1 MSITV
6 DASKCNGCT
15 LCVKSCAT
23 NAIEVTDKLATI
35 VLDNCTMCGACVSAC
50 RFKAISIEIEKQP
63 VEDLDNYKEVWV
75 FGEQREGKV
84 APVVFELINV
94 GRDLAKARNTKLAVV
109 ILGDNLTAAVN
120 DLASYPVD
128 KVYVYEAPEL
138 AVYDAERYCR
148 VLTDVMREHKPE
160 IVLAGATTTGRSFM
174 SGVAINL
181 YTGLTADCT
190 GLEIGEDGLLQQTRP
205 AYGGNIM
212 ATILCRYTRP
222 QMATVRHKVF
232 PTSAKRCALNHPEL
246 VEGSND
252 ALSILSL
259 SKDELVKGSNES
271 LSILSL
277 SKDDGEAEII
287 HLTPKPTLFSSR
299 SKFIDFIETVGERVN
314 LVDADIIVSGG
325 RGLGGPENF
334 AVIRELADELDAAVG
349 SSRAAVDAGWIP
361 YAHQVGQT
369 GKTVCPRLY
378 IACGISGA
386 VQHQVGMRSSDVIIA
401 INKDPNAPIFDIA
414 TYGFVGD
421 LFEVVPALTK
431 KIRTMRGAP
440 EACVV

>member
-15 LCVKSCAT
+15 LCVKSCGT
-23 NAIEVTDKLATI
+23 NAIEIKDKLATI
-35 VLDNCTMCGACVSAC
+35 TIESCTMCGACVSAC
-50 RFKAISIEIEKQP
+50 RCKAISIDIEKQP
-63 VEDLDNYKEVWV
+63 QEDLDKYKGVWV
-75 FGEQREGKV
+75 FGEQRDGKV
-84 APVVFELINV
+84 APVVFELINI
-94 GRDLAKARNTKLAVV
+94 GRDLAEARNTDLSVV
-109 ILGDNLTAAVN
+109 ILGDKLTDAVN

-128 KVYVYEAPEL
+128 KIYVYEAPEL

-174 SGVAINL
+174 SGVAIQL

-190 GLEIGEDGLLQQTRP
+190 GLEIGEDGLLHQTRP

-212 ATILCRYTRP
+212 ATILCPYTRP

-232 PTSAKRCALNHPEL
+232 PTSAKRCE
-246 VEGSND
+246 
-252 ALSILSL
+252 
-259 SKDELVKGSNES
+259 
-271 LSILSL
+271 
-277 SKDDGEAEII
+277 GEAEII
-287 HLTPKPTLFSSR
+287 NLNPKPTLFSSR
-299 SKFIDFIETVGERVN
+299 SKFIEFVETVGEKVN

-334 AVIRELADELDAAVG
+334 AIIRELADELGAAVG

-369 GKTVCPRLY
+369 GKTVCPKIY

-386 VQHQVGMRSSDVIIA
+386 VQHQVGMKSSDVIIA

-431 KIRTMRGAP
+431 KIKAMRGAP
-440 EACVV
+440 ADACVV

>member
-1 MSITV
+1 MSIRV
-6 DASKCNGCT
+6 DATKCNGCS
-15 LCVKSCAT
+15 LCSKSCAN
-23 NAIEVTDKLATI
+23 NAIEVKDKLASI
-35 VLDNCTMCGACVSAC
+35 NLDLCNYCSACVSTC
-50 RFKAISIEIEKQP
+50 RFDAITIEIEKQAT
-63 VEDLDNYKEVWV
+63 EDLTKYKNVWV

-84 APVVFELINV
+84 APVVFELIGI
-94 GRDLAKARNTKLAVV
+94 GRELADARKSELAVV
-109 ILGDNLTAAVN
+109 ILGSELDEAVK

-128 KVYVYEAPEL
+128 KIYVCEAPEL
-138 AVYDAERYCR
+138 EVYDAERYCR

-174 SGVAINL
+174 SGVAISL

-190 GLEIGEDGLLQQTRP
+190 GLEIGEDGLLYQIRP

-212 ATILCRYTRP
+212 ATILCPYTRP

-232 PTSAKRCALNHPEL
+232 PTSAKRCE
-246 VEGSND
+246 
-252 ALSILSL
+252 
-259 SKDELVKGSNES
+259 
-271 LSILSL
+271 
-277 SKDDGEAEII
+277 GEAEII
-287 HLTPKPTLFSSR
+287 NLPAKPTLFGSR
-299 SKFIDFIETVGERVN
+299 SKFLEFVETVGETVN

-334 AVIRELADELDAAVG
+334 AIIRELADELGAAVG

-369 GKTVCPRLY
+369 GKTVCPRIY

-386 VQHQVGMRSSDVIIA
+386 VQHQVGMKSSDVIIA

-431 KIRTMRGAP
+431 KIKAMRSAP
-440 EACVV
+440 ATCVV

>member
-1 MSITV
+1 MSISV
-6 DASKCNGCT
+6 DPTKCNGCT

-23 NAIEVTDKLATI
+23 NAIEVKDKLATI
-35 VLDNCTMCGACVSAC
+35 TLESCTMCGACVSSC
-50 RFKAISIEIEKQP
+50 RFKAISIDIDKQP
-63 VEDLDNYKEVWV
+63 KEDLGKYQGVWV
-75 FGEQREGKV
+75 FGEQRDGKV

-94 GRDLAKARNTKLAVV
+94 GRDLAKARNTELSVV
-109 ILGDNLTAAVN
+109 ILGDRLTDAVN

-128 KVYVYEAPEL
+128 KVYIYEAPEL
-138 AVYDAERYCR
+138 AVYDSERYCR
-148 VLTDVMREHKPE
+148 VLTDVVREYKPE
-160 IVLAGATTTGRSFM
+160 IMLAGATTTGRSFM
-174 SGVAINL
+174 SGVAIQL

-190 GLEIGEDGLLQQTRP
+190 GLEIGEDGLLHQTRP

-212 ATILCRYTRP
+212 ATILCPYTRP

-232 PTSAKRCALNHPEL
+232 PTSAKRCE
-246 VEGSND
+246 
-252 ALSILSL
+252 
-259 SKDELVKGSNES
+259 
-271 LSILSL
+271 
-277 SKDDGEAEII
+277 GEAQII
-287 HLTPKPTLFSSR
+287 QLNPKPTLFGSR
-299 SKFIDFIETVGERVN
+299 SKFVEFIETVGEKVN

-334 AVIRELADELDAAVG
+334 SVIRELADELGAAVG

-369 GKTVCPRLY
+369 GKTVCPKIY

-386 VQHQVGMRSSDVIIA
+386 VQHQVGMKSSDVIIA
-401 INKDPNAPIFDIA
+401 INKDASAPIFDIA
-414 TYGFVGD
+414 TFGFVGD

-431 KIRTMRGAP
+431 KIRAMRGAP